1 MTREEAF
8 NDFFKFLRGTM
19 RAREY
24 HNSYFGI
31 DGTRVCAEC
40 KNHKI
45 NPVYIRCNP
54 ESPLYL
60 KCFRAGCDNS
70 RKLTEKDLLDMGYT
84 NREAIKLLIK
94 NVKKKSTVFDKGY
107 NEDLY
112 VDHTRITGEQL
123 LYMVDRCKISLT
135 AETIFQYKVIPDL
148 KHTLE
153 YSPHIKINADKFSLN
168 PKNTICFHSDN
179 ENKFVCRGIGRDFKL
194 SLTADPDMVGNYY
207 TLNIGKQ
214 NKSVMFVCEGV
225 FDCINVFNMN
235 QNIDKDA
242 VFIATFGFASYKKA
256 IEFYYQ
262 KYIDSVEHLIL
273 VMDGYKFGDTYS
285 YSVQEVKD
293 LIKSLQESLGKRFVK
308 RIDVIYNSASKDF
321 GDFREPIS
329 VEVDK
334 IYEGGKF
341 YI

>member
-19 RAREY
+19 RAKEY

-70 RKLTEKDLLDMGYT
+70 RKLTEKDLMDMGYT

-94 NVKKKSTVFDKGY
+94 NVKQKSTVFDKGY

-123 LYMVDRCKISLT
+123 QYMVDRCKISLT

-153 YSPHIKINADKFSLN
+153 YSSHIKINADKFSLN

-242 VFIATFGFASYKKA
+242 VFIATFGFASYKRA

-262 KYIDSVEHLIL
+262 KYIDSMEHIIL

-285 YSVQEVKD
+285 YSIQEVKD

>member
-19 RAREY
+19 RAKEY

-70 RKLTEKDLLDMGYT
+70 RKLTEKDLMDMGYT

-94 NVKKKSTVFDKGY
+94 NVKQKSTVFDKGY

-123 LYMVDRCKISLT
+123 QYMVDRCKISLT
-135 AETIFQYKVIPDL
+135 AETIFQDKVIPDL

-153 YSPHIKINADKFSLN
+153 YSSHIKINADKFSLN

-242 VFIATFGFASYKKA
+242 VFIATFGFASYKRA

-262 KYIDSVEHLIL
+262 KYIDSMEHIIL

-285 YSVQEVKD
+285 YSIQEVKD

>member
-1 MTREEAF
+1 
-8 NDFFKFLRGTM
+8 
-19 RAREY
+19 
-24 HNSYFGI
+24 
-31 DGTRVCAEC
+31 
-40 KNHKI
+40 
-45 NPVYIRCNP
+45 
-54 ESPLYL
+54 
-60 KCFRAGCDNS
+60 
-70 RKLTEKDLLDMGYT
+70 
-84 NREAIKLLIK
+84 
-94 NVKKKSTVFDKGY
+94 
-107 NEDLY
+107 
-112 VDHTRITGEQL
+112 
-123 LYMVDRCKISLT
+123 MVDRCKISLT

-153 YSPHIKINADKFSLN
+153 YSSHIKINADKFSLN

-242 VFIATFGFASYKKA
+242 VFIATFGFASYKRA

-262 KYIDSVEHLIL
+262 KYIDSMEHIIL